1 MDRFVRTIVGWIAWP
16 GLLAGCVLATQFG
29 FALGQPQIA
38 FALTYLLLGA
48 ALFLLQR
55 WMPHSPGWQEKDGQ
69 LGPDLA
75 HSVASAAAV
84 QGMVAFT
91 TMVGVAA
98 GLTLFTGHGFD
109 VWPRGL
115 PLAVQVILGMA
126 VLEFALYWAHR
137 LAHEWRPLWYFHAVH
152 HSVPRLSFVN
162 NGRFHFVDGV
172 KSALPGLLL
181 LMALGAPL
189 EMLIWQSA
197 LGGYIGMLTHSNVA
211 MRFGW
216 LSFIFN
222 TPELHR
228 WHHSKD
234 PREGNRNYGESLM
247 LWDQIFGSFF
257 RQNRCPP
264 EEIGVVEPMPDRFA
278 AQILWPFR
286 MLASPRAIA
295 EEAPSAPRG

>member
-1 MDRFVRTIVGWIAWP
+1 MLEWVPKRALSAVTGIDRYARIIVGWIAWP
-16 GLLAGCVLATQFG
+16 GLLAGCVLATQIG
-29 FALGQPQIA
+29 LTVGQPQIA

-55 WMPHSPGWQEKDGQ
+55 WMPHSAVWQEKDGE
-69 LGPDLA
+69 LGLDLA
-75 HSVASAAAV
+75 HSVASTAAV
-84 QGMVAFT
+84 QGMVAFI

-98 GLTLFTGHGFD
+98 GSSLFSGHGFD

-115 PLAVQVILGMA
+115 PLPVQVILGMA

-162 NGRFHFVDGV
+162 NGRFHIVDGV
-172 KSALPGLLL
+172 KSGLPGLLL
-181 LMALGAPL
+181 LMSLGAPL
-189 EMLIWQSA
+189 EILVWQSA

-216 LSFIFN
+216 LSFIF
-222 TPELHR
+222 R
-228 WHHSKD
+228 A
-234 PREGNRNYGESLM
+234 NR
-247 LWDQIFGSFF
+247 
-257 RQNRCPP
+257 RPP
-264 EEIGVVEPMPDRFA
+264 EEIGVVEAMPEGFA

-286 MLASPRAIA
+286 MLAGSRAIT
-295 EEAPSAPRG
+295 EEVPPARRG